1 MTVAQPVASQ
11 SHLGMHPICRAQ
23 RGAALF
29 VALILLI
36 VITLVGLAAISTT
49 LLQNRAAA
57 NQYDRSVAF
66 QAAEAAL
73 RQGQVA
79 IQNMTGSVGM
89 PVPQATLTS
98 AGFEDCS
105 SVYNT
110 PPTKCLADPFSDPN
124 STGYIVTV
132 KPAEFNAGPVA
143 AMQPQ
148 YVVQYLGQFLA
159 PTASV
164 RQLSNAQHYGNSTQ
178 GQLVDYYRIT
188 ARSGDPKKVGDR
200 SIVTLQ
206 STFRN

>member
-1 MTVAQPVASQ
+1 MTVAPFVALQ
-11 SHLGMHPICRAQ
+11 SRLGMHPICRAQ

-66 QAAEAAL
+66 QASEAAL
-73 RQGQVA
+73 RQAQVA
-79 IQNMTGSVGM
+79 IED
-89 PVPQATLTS
+89 ATATQVAP

-105 SVYNT
+105 T
-110 PPTKCLADPFSDPN
+110 PANSTTPVNVCLANPFTDPN
-124 STGYIVTV
+124 VPASQIVTV
-132 KPAEFNAGPVA
+132 PASAFSAGPVA

>member
-1 MTVAQPVASQ
+1 MAAVRRTAKL
-11 SHLGMHPICRAQ
+11 HHPLAHFPLHRQ
-23 RGAALF
+23 RGVALL

-36 VITLVGLAAISTT
+36 VITLVGLAAIGTT

-66 QAAEAAL
+66 QASEAAL
-73 RQGQVA
+73 RQAQVA
-79 IQNMTGSVGM
+79 IQN
-89 PVPQATLTS
+89 ATATQTAP

-105 SVYNT
+105 T
-110 PPTKCLADPFSDPN
+110 PTGSTTPVNVCLDNPFADPNVPTAQIATVPASAFS
-124 STGYIVTV
+124 
-132 KPAEFNAGPVA
+132 AGPVA

-164 RQLSNAQHYGNSTQ
+164 RQISNSQRYGNSAQ

-188 ARSGDPKKVGDR
+188 ARSGDPKKVGNR

-206 STFRN
+206 ATFRN